1 MKMLQLALK
10 LINQV
15 FIQAIKKLS
24 FIFLLQLNY
33 ETYQTTYSMKR
44 RRFVCKSDIVRLLM
58 QVHFEPF
65 KHLLTWSRRII
76 WCVLSYFARF
86 FCSFVLRLIVKSASI
101 ILTFVHW
108 HAEPPRKQII
118 LEEDIWFLSF
128 L

>member
-1 MKMLQLALK
+1 MKMLQLVVK

-24 FIFLLQLNY
+24 FIFLLQLNH

-65 KHLLTWSRRII
+65 KHLLT
-76 WCVLSYFARF
+76 
-86 FCSFVLRLIVKSASI
+86 
-101 ILTFVHW
+101 
-108 HAEPPRKQII
+108 
-118 LEEDIWFLSF
+118 
-128 L
+128 